1 MIRQL
6 HRRHFLIVVACLSVL
21 ALGAVGYLAY
31 RSLARHGP
39 SYHDSFAQEKQD
51 EWQAFGGTWQ
61 IINGAMQN
69 SSDERGAKLMAG
81 STDWRDY
88 KVDADVQLLGE
99 AGDAGLVMR
108 TTQEEEGV
116 DSYHGYFAGLRD
128 LDNTLIL
135 GRADYGW
142 HEFQAIPV
150 ASGVRTRVWY
160 HLTFLAYECTLAAR
174 TISPSGETTTVAI
187 QDPSC
192 VKAGRF
198 GLQSYASGAL
208 WRNVTVS
215 RSSRR
220 DLTSLIGDRPAG
232 LPTERGVA
240 WTGNTDA
247 LDRRNEI
254 ELIDRDMR
262 DHHSDLSAQP
272 IGSLR
277 LLSPNQP
284 SQVTVHGVVTLI
296 SPVLYVQDA
305 TGGLAIPK
313 ARTTKPIQIGDAI
326 EAKGN
331 AELHDF
337 SSVLRDADVRPL
349 WTHTPVPPVAV
360 SPSQAATGAFDAQYI
375 EVEGVL
381 RSLESTSDHMLVL
394 TLDEGAQSFRAIA
407 TDKSPT
413 QTARRIRERSRLR
426 LRGVCVVDSAYTH
439 DLTPFAL
446 LLPSVEE
453 VEVIK
458 GPPWWSTGHLVVLTF
473 GFLLLLLA
481 AQTGHSFIARWRLQ
495 AVMEER
501 EQLAHEMHDT
511 LAQNFAGLGFHLEG
525 MRDDTSEE
533 NPLRPQLDWALD
545 MVRDSHKE
553 ARRSVAALR
562 PQALESVGLLKSL
575 EQDAQRMVGGGS
587 VHIATSLSG
596 TERKIPVSIS
606 DTLLRIGQEAV
617 ANAVRHGQPDALQL
631 AIAYE
636 NTALQL
642 TVRDNGKGFDPSN
655 GSSGFGIRG
664 MENRA
669 HSISADLEISSAPDE
684 GTQVQVRVPIPPP
697 FLHASWPRFAWQW
710 FWRRGRNGRS
720 NG

>member
-1 MIRQL
+1 MIRWL
-6 HRRHFLIVVACLSVL
+6 HRRHFLALVGCLSGL
-21 ALGAVGYLAY
+21 ALGALGYLAS
-31 RSLARHGP
+31 RSRSQRGP

-51 EWQAFGGTWQ
+51 EWQAFGGTWE
-61 IINGAMQN
+61 IVNGAMQN
-69 SSDERGAKLMAG
+69 SSDERGAKLMTG

-88 KVDADVQLLGE
+88 KVDADVQMLGE
-99 AGDAGLVMR
+99 AGDAGLVIR
-108 TTQEEEGV
+108 ATKEEEGV
-116 DSYHGYFAGLRD
+116 DSYYGYFAGVRN

-135 GRADYGW
+135 GRAAYGW
-142 HEFQAIPV
+142 HELQGIPV
-150 ASGVRTRVWY
+150 ASGVHTRVWY
-160 HLTFLAYECTLAAR
+160 HLTFLAYGCTLAAR
-174 TISPSGETTTVAI
+174 ASSPSGETTTAAIRDPACVA
-187 QDPSC
+187 
-192 VKAGRF
+192 AGRF

-208 WRNVTVS
+208 WRNVTIS
-215 RSSRR
+215 RSSRQ
-220 DLTSLIGDRPAG
+220 DLASLTGSRPVE
-232 LPTERGVA
+232 LPSERGIA
-240 WTGNTDA
+240 WTGNTDP

-262 DHHSDLSAQP
+262 DHHSDLSAQS

-277 LLSPNQP
+277 LLPPNQP

-305 TGGLAIPK
+305 TGGLAIPN
-313 ARTTKPIQIGDAI
+313 AHMTKPVQIGDAI

-360 SPSQAATGAFDAQYI
+360 SASQAATGAFDAQYV

-381 RSLESTSDHMLVL
+381 RSLESTKDHTLVL
-394 TLDEGAQSFRAIA
+394 TLDEGAQSFRALAI
-407 TDKSPT
+407 DKSPK
-413 QTARRIRERSRLR
+413 QTARRIGEQSRLR
-426 LRGVCVVDSAYTH
+426 LRGVCVVDPAYTH

-458 GPPWWSTGHLVVLTF
+458 GPPWWSTGHIVALII

-501 EQLAHEMHDT
+501 ERLAHEMHDT
-511 LAQNFAGLGFHLEG
+511 LAQNFAGLGFHLVG

-533 NPLRPQLDWALD
+533 NPLRPQLDWALE
-545 MVRDSHKE
+545 MV
-553 ARRSVAALR
+553 RSVAALR

-575 EQDAQRMVGGGS
+575 EQDARRMVGGGGIYIS
-587 VHIATSLSG
+587 TSLTG
-596 TERKIPVSIS
+596 TERKIPLSVS

-631 AIAYE
+631 AIDYE

-642 TVRDNGKGFDPSN
+642 TVRDNGRGFNPAN
-655 GSSGFGIRG
+655 GSAGFGIRG
-664 MENRA
+664 MKNRA
-669 HSISADLEISSAPDE
+669 DSISADLEILSTPGE
-684 GTQVQVRVPIPPP
+684 GAAVQVRVSIPPP
-697 FLHASWPRFAWQW
+697 FLHVSWPRFAWQS
-710 FWRRGRNGRS
+710 FRRRGRDGRS